1 MQDIRQLIRHIDDF
15 PSKGVG
21 FKDITPL
28 MQNPQALQ
36 HAIAALLA
44 PFAGMQVDA
53 VAGLEARGFIFGA
66 LAAQQLGVSFVPLRK
81 AGKLPSTT
89 HAVDYQL
96 EYGTARMEVHTDA
109 LTADQHVLLV
119 DDVLATGGTARAGCE
134 LIEKLGATI
143 IGCSFL
149 MEIAALGGRHKLNPH
164 AAHALVQF

>member
-1 MQDIRQLIRHIDDF
+1 MQDIRHLIRHIDDF
-15 PSKGVG
+15 PSEGVG

-28 MQNPQALQ
+28 MQDPRAMQQSVN
-36 HAIAALLA
+36 ALLQ
-44 PFAGMQVDA
+44 PFADKRIDA

-66 LAAQQLGVSFVPLRK
+66 LAAQQLGVSFIPIRK
-81 AGKLPSTT
+81 AGKLPSMT

-109 LTADQHVLLV
+109 LESGQQVLLV

-134 LIEKLGATI
+134 LIKKLGAKI

-149 MEIAALGGRHKLNPH
+149 MEISTLNGRHQLTPYATH
-164 AAHALVQF
+164 TLVQF